1 MAASL
6 RRLTLALL
14 AVVPVER
21 AATYGSPL
29 ANGEQQVISPDLDL
43 STPPTPPHTHA
54 ASPGKQGHQR
64 KLRGRFLHITDLHP
78 DDFYKAH
85 TSTAEGIAC
94 HRGSGPAGY
103 YGAETSDCDS
113 PFSLL
118 DATLDWIADN
128 IASEI
133 DFVVWTGDTARHD
146 SDEKKPRS
154 QDQVLGSNRRIAD
167 KFFETFSNPKDK
179 KRLGVPVV
187 PNLGNNDILPHN
199 ILVPGPTKWLQYYT
213 DVWRHFI
220 PEEQRHSFE
229 FGGWF
234 DVEVIPNK
242 LTVFSLNTLYL
253 FDRNAAVDGCN
264 APSEPGFKQMEWL
277 RIQLQI
283 LRERNM
289 KAILIG
295 HVPPARTDSK
305 QNWDESCWQK
315 YNLWMRQYRDVVVAS
330 LYGHM
335 NIDHF
340 IAHDTQDIQLGLING
355 GQQRFSAR
363 EAMEDEFSVQSATD
377 YLQELRQG
385 WSKIPKVG
393 GAKALDEE
401 GDYFDDLDDDLNGL
415 DDEESMDASGKKK
428 KKHKGKKGN
437 KIGKYAE
444 RYHISLISPS
454 VVPNYFP
461 TIRVYEYNIS
471 GLENTPAWSDT
482 NTVRKSDS
490 AMETDEDSRFD
501 ELRRREDSDDV
512 GTDAKKGGKKG
523 KKGKKKP
530 HDPNL
535 IVPEPPSKS
544 SPPGPAYSAQPLTL
558 TGYTQYFANLTY
570 LNNDMT
576 EDGPSSF
583 RWRDGIHKDKDPK
596 SKKPHPRPFAY
607 EVEYSTFT
615 DKIFK
620 LKDLTVRSYV
630 KLAYRIGQTGLG
642 KSSFDLEDFE
652 KDFEEDDDEDE
663 APAHDEASDSS
674 HDWDNDDVAGVQ
686 DDEDDEFEV
695 EGKKGKHRGKGKK
708 RKQNKV
714 WLHFLDHAFVSTVP
728 KKRLK
733 KL

>member
-6 RRLTLALL
+6 RRVALALL
-14 AVVPVER
+14 AVATVER
-21 AATYGSPL
+21 IATHGSPL
-29 ANGEQQVISPDLDL
+29 ANGNGEQQVLSPDLD
-43 STPPTPPHTHA
+43 SPTPPPPIHA
-54 ASPGKQGHQR
+54 GKQGHQR

-78 DDFYKAH
+78 DEFYKAH

-118 DATLDWIADN
+118 DATLDWIAENVAND
-128 IASEI
+128 I

-154 QDQVLGSNRRIAD
+154 QDQVLGTNRRIAD

-179 KRLGVPVV
+179 QRLGVPVV

-283 LRERNM
+283 LRERGM
-289 KAILIG
+289 KAMLIG

-340 IAHDTQDIQLGLING
+340 IAHDTHDIQLDLTTG
-355 GQQRFSAR
+355 GERRLSTR
-363 EAMEDEFSVQSATD
+363 GSLESELSVQSATD

-393 GAKALDEE
+393 NAKALEE
-401 GDYFDDLDDDLNGL
+401 
-415 DDEESMDASGKKK
+415 E
-428 KKHKGKKGN
+428 
-437 KIGKYAE
+437 E

-471 GLENTPAWSDT
+471 GLENAPAWSDT

-490 AMETDEDSRFD
+490 AMDIAEETFLD
-501 ELRRREDSDDV
+501 ELRRRDDDTEV
-512 GTDAKKGGKKG
+512 NTEAKKGGKKG
-523 KKGKKKP
+523 KKGKKGGKGKKP

-558 TGYTQYFANLTY
+558 TGYTQYYANLTY

-576 EDGPSSF
+576 QDGPSSF

-596 SKKPHPRPFAY
+596 SKKPHPKPFAY
-607 EVEYSTFT
+607 QVEYSTFT

-630 KLAYRIGQTGLG
+630 KLAYRIGQTSLG
-642 KSSFDLEDFE
+642 KSDFEDLEDFE
-652 KDFEEDDDEDE
+652 DDDDEDDILD
-663 APAHDEASDSS
+663 DEEDSETS
-674 HDWDNDDVAGVQ
+674 DDVQ
-686 DDEDDEFEV
+686 DEDGDV
-695 EGKKGKHRGKGKK
+695 ESEGTKGGQRGKGKGKKGKK

-728 KKRLK
+728 KKQLK